1 MSGGKGP
8 DREKRQD
15 AAIVD
20 NLLEDLFFSEPGSK
34 VKSGESRAIPKKQP
48 RPSGSAPKPISPQR
62 PSGSAPGP
70 ISQKRPSVSG
80 VSVARRGGNAR
91 GSTWGRISV
100 AALIAIG
107 MLQWPYDHACGLEL
121 GYYLAAVA
129 MVFVSAGWAS
139 AGSWK
144 NRMPI
149 AHSVSQ
155 ILLLWGFIL
164 GAGQVLPRVGY
175 TKDLATWRCV
185 AAPVPGPTAIVP
197 SMSPEADEGAI
208 PAEETPPTVL
218 YARG

>member
-1 MSGGKGP
+1 MSGRKGP

-62 PSGSAPGP
+62 PS
-70 ISQKRPSVSG
+70 VSG
-80 VSVARRGGNAR
+80 ASVARRGGNAR
-91 GSTWGRISV
+91 RSTWGRISV

-129 MVFVSAGWAS
+129 MVLVSAGWAS
-139 AGSWK
+139 TFSWK
-144 NRMPI
+144 KRKPL
-149 AHSVSQ
+149 AHVVSQ
-155 ILLLWGFIL
+155 GLLIWGL
-164 GAGQVLPRVGY
+164 VLAAGEVLPRVGY
-175 TKDLATWRCV
+175 AKDLATWRCV
-185 AAPVPGPTAIVP
+185 AAPVPTAIVP

-208 PAEETPPTVL
+208 PAEETPPTAPD
-218 YARG
+218 ARG

>member
-8 DREKRQD
+8 DRENRQD
-15 AAIVD
+15 SAIVD

-48 RPSGSAPKPISPQR
+48 RPSGSAP
-62 PSGSAPGP
+62 GP

-80 VSVARRGGNAR
+80 ASVARRGGNAR

-129 MVFVSAGWAS
+129 MVLVSALWAS
-139 AGSWK
+139 TFSWK
-144 NRMPI
+144 NRKPL
-149 AHSVSQ
+149 AHVVSQ
-155 ILLLWGFIL
+155 GLLIWGL
-164 GAGQVLPRVGY
+164 VLAAGEVLPRVGY
-175 TKDLATWRCV
+175 AKDLATWRCV
-185 AAPVPGPTAIVP
+185 AAPVLVPTAIVP
-197 SMSPEADEGAI
+197 SMSSEADEGAI
-208 PAEETPPTVL
+208 PAEETPPTVPD
-218 YARG
+218 ARG